1 MLSRIEVEYFF
12 LDKNFNF
19 PEILSIHFKVLNVHN
34 RTAFFFDKNLLIK
47 TSCKTILQMGE
58 SCFVFLLL
66 IYIFLREINFKKLIW
81 SVLLVKPLFFFSK
94 CWLRITKLSQ
104 SNMFL
109 LRNSTNRNEN
119 KFPMLLYA
127 HFDTIEILDLY
138 RIPLLLTTSIHTF
151 LMFVPITLSPTNV
164 NILFITN
171 DD

>member
-1 MLSRIEVEYFF
+1 
-12 LDKNFNF
+12 
-19 PEILSIHFKVLNVHN
+19 
-34 RTAFFFDKNLLIK
+34 
-47 TSCKTILQMGE
+47 
-58 SCFVFLLL
+58 
-66 IYIFLREINFKKLIW
+66 
-81 SVLLVKPLFFFSK
+81 
-94 CWLRITKLSQ
+94 
-104 SNMFL
+104 MFL

-151 LMFVPITLSPTNV
+151 LMFVPIILSPTNV

>member
-66 IYIFLREINFKKLIW
+66 IYIFLREINFKKLI
-81 SVLLVKPLFFFSK
+81 
-94 CWLRITKLSQ
+94 
-104 SNMFL
+104 
-109 LRNSTNRNEN
+109 
-119 KFPMLLYA
+119 
-127 HFDTIEILDLY
+127 
-138 RIPLLLTTSIHTF
+138 
-151 LMFVPITLSPTNV
+151 
-164 NILFITN
+164 
-171 DD
+171 